1 MIETI
6 IKDGNFPN
14 GVNEGLITMLF
25 KIGDKENFNNR
36 QPITLLNVSYKIFAK
51 AFQMRLQPVF
61 MEVINKDQS
70 PFLPRKFILEN
81 VFLVNEIIN

>member
-1 MIETI
+1 M
-6 IKDGNFPN
+6 KDGNFPT

-51 AFQMRLQPVF
+51 AFQMRLQPIF
-61 MEVINKDQS
+61 MEIINRDQCA
-70 PFLPRKFILEN
+70 FLPRKFILDN
-81 VFLVNEIIN
+81 VFLVNEIINWT